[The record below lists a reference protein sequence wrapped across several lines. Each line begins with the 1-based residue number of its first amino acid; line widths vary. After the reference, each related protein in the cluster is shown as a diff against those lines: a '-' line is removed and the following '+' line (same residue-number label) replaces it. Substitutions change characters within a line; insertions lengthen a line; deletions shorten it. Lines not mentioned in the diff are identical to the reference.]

1 MTARDQFLGSKLSLV
16 GITQQDQM
24 LFSCVGYY
32 SAWNVTAKCDETT
45 VVGYGEREEVYVGHM
60 T

>member
-1 MTARDQFLGSKLSLV
+1 
-16 GITQQDQM
+16 M

-32 SAWNVTAKCDETT
+32 SAWNVTVKCDQTT